1 MYQCY
6 HMNFYL
12 FIISLLDDD
21 DAPCPAAIFSSFCY
35 SV

>member
-1 MYQCY
+1 
-6 HMNFYL
+6 L

-21 DAPCPAAIFSSFCY
+21 DAPCPAAILSSFCY